1 LSKTLTK
8 TKTRQVLTALN
19 IAALTFLAYTC
30 VYAFRKP
37 FTVAT
42 FSGEQLFGISY
53 QTVLIICQVIGYML
67 SKFAGI
73 RFISSL
79 KRTGRWITATI
90 LVSVA
95 WLALLL
101 FALLPPWAGMICFFV
116 NGFMLGFMWGVVFSY
131 AEGRRSTDFIGSVL
145 AVSFIFAGGF
155 TRSVGKWMMLE
166 FDVTEKW
173 MPFMTGLVFVVPLIV
188 LFYFLERSPT
198 PDEKDIDERSERIA
212 MTGDDRKEIIRDFG
226 AGLIILA
233 VIYTML
239 TVMRDIRDNYMGNM
253 WNELGYAGD
262 ASVFTKSETKITLII
277 LLMMGL
283 MVLIRRNII
292 AFRVVHYVIIGGF
305 LLAGITSLLFIYKG
319 LHGGIWM
326 QSVGLGLYMAY
337 IPFNAIFFE
346 RMIAAFRIKGNVGF
360 LIYITDAFG
369 YLGSVTVMLFK
380 ESMKVDVKWSVFYSY
395 AVIILSVIG
404 VMGTIYA
411 LFYFNRKYKLK
422 IQVQ

>member
-1 LSKTLTK
+1 
-8 TKTRQVLTALN
+8 
-19 IAALTFLAYTC
+19 
-30 VYAFRKP
+30 
-37 FTVAT
+37 
-42 FSGEQLFGISY
+42 
-53 QTVLIICQVIGYML
+53 
-67 SKFAGI
+67 
-73 RFISSL
+73 
-79 KRTGRWITATI
+79 
-90 LVSVA
+90 
-95 WLALLL
+95 
-101 FALLPPWAGMICFFV
+101 
-116 NGFMLGFMWGVVFSY
+116 
-131 AEGRRSTDFIGSVL
+131 
-145 AVSFIFAGGF
+145 
-155 TRSVGKWMMLE
+155 
-166 FDVTEKW
+166 
-173 MPFMTGLVFVVPLIV
+173 
-188 LFYFLERSPT
+188 
-198 PDEKDIDERSERIA
+198 
-212 MTGDDRKEIIRDFG
+212 
-226 AGLIILA
+226 
-233 VIYTML
+233 
-239 TVMRDIRDNYMGNM
+239 M